1 MGGRSTSRIEADPVP
16 AMIEGKITNLMRAL
30 KDGPAETAEK
40 AMTAEAVWPGA
51 EFPTAEA
58 KTAVGTEAASN
69 VEIFSESN
77 DVGFSFKIQ
86 VTTLSIFSHHDKYRK
101 NIFFDPRHSIIRRA
115 YAYE

>member
-1 MGGRSTSRIEADPVP
+1 
-16 AMIEGKITNLMRAL
+16 MIEGKTTKLMRAL
-30 KDGPAETAEK
+30 KDGPVETVEK

-58 KTAVGTEAASN
+58 KTAAGTEAASN
-69 VEIFSESN
+69 AAIFSESN

-86 VTTLSIFSHHDKYRK
+86 VTILAKYPHYDKYRK
-101 NIFFDPRHSIIRRA
+101 NILFNPRHASIRRA

>member
-1 MGGRSTSRIEADPVP
+1 MQ
-16 AMIEGKITNLMRAL
+16 AMIEGKITNLILEL

-58 KTAVGTEAASN
+58 KTVAGTEAASN

-77 DVGFSFKIQ
+77 GVVFAFKIQ
-86 VTTLSIFSHHDKYRK
+86 VTTLARYSHYDKYRK
-101 NIFFDPRHSIIRRA
+101 NIFFSPRLSVIRRA